1 MKILAFDTSTQTLGI
16 ALHVYGESY
25 FHTAK
30 GGAHASDTLIPQI
43 AQLLNTHQMGITD
56 LDVIAFGAGPGA
68 FTGLRTAASVAQ
80 GIALG
85 ANLPVIPIITLQA
98 GAQQYLLE
106 NPSLLPSTDILVQLD
121 ARMDEWY
128 WAHYQWQNNQWHTVS
143 EPILST
149 PDVLQTYIEQAQPA
163 VQITITNAQMPGILE
178 LAKQAWQRKE
188 TVTAEQALPLYLRNK
203 VALTTAERI
212 AQASQ
217 NKSFYD

>member
-16 ALHVYGESY
+16 ALYLYGTSY
-25 FHTAK
+25 FYTAE

-43 AQLLNTHQMGITD
+43 AHLLNSHKIDITD
-56 LDVIAFGAGPGA
+56 LNAIAFGAGPGA

-85 ANLPVIPIITLQA
+85 ANLPVIPIVTLQA
-98 GAQQYLLE
+98 GAQQYLLD
-106 NPSLLPSTDILVQLD
+106 NPNQLPSTNILVQLD
-121 ARMDEWY
+121 ARMGEWY
-128 WAHYQWQNNQWHTVS
+128 WAHYQWQNNQWHTLS

-149 PDVLQTYIEQAQPA
+149 PDVLLTYIEQTQPT
-163 VQITITNAQMPGILE
+163 VQITISDAQMSGMLE

-203 VALTTAERI
+203 VALTTIERMT
-212 AQASQ
+212 QSSK
-217 NKSFYD
+217 N